1 MGTYDTLHHLRR
13 CSLQPDGHRLRMLP
27 QCRCHATSSAPLQ
40 LAAGRP
46 QAEEAAAVPLWLRAC
61 REKGNLDRIVF
72 HVNKSKK
79 GPLIFEFLD
88 SSVSGIGE
96 RGRLYISTRC
106 IANATAVVMFVSL
119 YLAAC
124 WRLRLY

>member
-1 MGTYDTLHHLRR
+1 M
-13 CSLQPDGHRLRMLP
+13 
-27 QCRCHATSSAPLQ
+27 
-40 LAAGRP
+40 
-46 QAEEAAAVPLWLRAC
+46 PLWLRAC
-61 REKGNLDRIVF
+61 REKGNLDRIVFHVNKSKVF